1 LSRVFKTVIL
11 LSSPAVNKVNFDLIK
26 FKCYIR
32 LILKINQFCF
42 QAISTFANTG
52 RVIFVSP
59 QSFWPC
65 RDKIGHV
72 TQLALLCERIFQV
85 RLDLVFGAG
94 PTLSI

>member
-1 LSRVFKTVIL
+1 M
-11 LSSPAVNKVNFDLIK
+11 K
-26 FKCYIR
+26 FKFYIR
-32 LILKINQFCF
+32 LILKIKHFWF
-42 QAISTFANTG
+42 QAISKFAYTG
-52 RVIFVSP
+52 RAIFVSP

-65 RDKIGHV
+65 RDKLGHV